1 MQMNIEMPKN
11 FEDEIQ
17 TAIYKAVTKI
27 LDQKKVSDKY
37 PEYMDIGTAAEYL
50 GVSRGTFTQKVLKTS
65 NMPITVIAER
75 VTRIKKSDL
84 DKYMAEKA
92 I

>member
-11 FEDEIQ
+11 FEDEIER
-17 TAIYKAVTKI
+17 AIDKAVTTIISK
-27 LDQKKVSDKY
+27 QQSSANY
-37 PEYMDIGTAAEYL
+37 PEYMDIGMASKYL
-50 GVSRGTFTQKVLKTS
+50 GVSRGTFTSKIMKQSQIPV
-65 NMPITVIAER
+65 TVIAER
-75 VTRIKKSDL
+75 ITRFKKSDL